1 MVLKMA
7 RYAGI
12 FGAAM
17 RRGALSRGLHMGNRR
32 LMSDTQLY
40 DTDGRR
46 GEDLE
51 ATASQQLLDST
62 RQPFPDVRL
71 LEDET
76 SVTVL
81 ARVPGFARDDLTIT
95 LQQGGM
101 TLTGRERA
109 HVPDEFRAVLRN
121 RASADFSYYLELG
134 EEVIGFAADAR
145 VDNGVLIVRLQKR
158 GGSTRTLIPLR
169 WA

>member
-1 MVLKMA
+1 
-7 RYAGI
+7 
-12 FGAAM
+12 
-17 RRGALSRGLHMGNRR
+17 
-32 LMSDTQLY
+32 MSDTQLN
-40 DTDGRR
+40 
-46 GEDLE
+46 
-51 ATASQQLLDST
+51 DSNA
-62 RQPFPDVRL
+62 FPDVRV

-76 SVTVL
+76 SVTLL
-81 ARVPGFARDDLTIT
+81 ARVPGFARDDLRIT
-95 LQQGGM
+95 LEPGGM
-101 TLTGRERA
+101 TLTGRERT

-158 GGSTRTLIPLR
+158 SGGARTLIPLR